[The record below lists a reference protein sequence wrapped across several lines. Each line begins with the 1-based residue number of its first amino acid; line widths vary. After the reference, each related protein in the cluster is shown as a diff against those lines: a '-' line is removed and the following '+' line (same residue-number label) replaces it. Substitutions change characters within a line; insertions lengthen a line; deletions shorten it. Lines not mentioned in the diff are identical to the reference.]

1 MRMRYDTIRIIFE
14 GSTMSKITSRSL
26 WTSLIIG
33 STVALQACALPY
45 DLMQEENRRA
55 CDKLMDWSDRSQCLS
70 QNKKNFD
77 QYEKQRQDV
86 MNKKSDK

>member
-1 MRMRYDTIRIIFE
+1 VLKTTHRSMCIGLMIASTI
-14 GSTMSKITSRSL
+14 
-26 WTSLIIG
+26 
-33 STVALQACALPY
+33 ALQGCALPY

-70 QNKKNFD
+70 QNKKSFD

-86 MNKKSDK
+86 INKKSDK